1 MAKSEEQAMEAFLVT
16 GFSPMLDW
24 RPIQFS
30 KTPRPL
36 ICDLCGVLS
45 MRPFFPGSCTH
56 WYCEPCYQKVLR
68 HDPPLCPLD
77 RREVSKDGLASNTF
91 SVDLRNL
98 LGQAGMRCPNSLQGC
113 NYVLKE
119 GIITYDQWCQDFLP
133 PLLNLEAHYP
143 DCKFFNVS
151 CEVCGTSVVNAK
163 IVEHIKNG
171 CRI

>member
-56 WYCEPCYQKVLR
+56 WN
-68 HDPPLCPLD
+68 
-77 RREVSKDGLASNTF
+77 DGALLASRQSTGRA
-91 SVDLRNL
+91 SVMWR
-98 LGQAGMRCPNSLQGC
+98 
-113 NYVLKE
+113 
-119 GIITYDQWCQDFLP
+119 T
-133 PLLNLEAHYP
+133 
-143 DCKFFNVS
+143 
-151 CEVCGTSVVNAK
+151 
-163 IVEHIKNG
+163 
-171 CRI
+171 